1 MKGHPVTI
9 RTIDPPIHS
18 TAEDLMVELAVLK
31 ALGNK
36 EKEKSENLR
45 NC

>member
-1 MKGHPVTI
+1 MTI
-9 RTIDPPIHS
+9 RTIDPPIHEFLPRK
-18 TAEDLMVELAVLK
+18 EDLMVELAVLK
-31 ALGNK
+31 ASGNK